1 LVVLKIFRNI
11 IYKEFK
17 FVNLNL
23 IFSFAIYL
31 LFFLILKNIPYKK
44 SLIIGLGL
52 LGGSIAKA
60 FKKHNISQNKNMYMK
75 YVALLMIFTG
85 LWMAYEIWRA
95 PLLEETE
102 NGNYKTK
109 RPTKK
114 LSDLW
119 RKRN

>member
-1 LVVLKIFRNI
+1 MEIIHFQNVNQFKKRN
-11 IYKEFK
+11 
-17 FVNLNL
+17 
-23 IFSFAIYL
+23 
-31 LFFLILKNIPYKK
+31 
-44 SLIIGLGL
+44 
-52 LGGSIAKA
+52 GGS
-60 FKKHNISQNKNMYMK
+60 FGKHNISQNKNMYMK

-102 NGNYKTK
+102 DGNYKTK

-119 RKRN
+119 RRQK

>member
-1 LVVLKIFRNI
+1 
-11 IYKEFK
+11 
-17 FVNLNL
+17 
-23 IFSFAIYL
+23 
-31 LFFLILKNIPYKK
+31 
-44 SLIIGLGL
+44 
-52 LGGSIAKA
+52 
-60 FKKHNISQNKNMYMK
+60 MYMK

-102 NGNYKTK
+102 DGNYKTK

-119 RKRN
+119 RRRN